1 MSVDLDAFQVE
12 HTATTY
18 SSVVDLKKKKIIQQF
33 PRKIQE
39 KKGVSAIQPQRNST
53 ATGSSNSET

>member
-18 SSVVDLKKKKIIQQF
+18 SSVVDLKKKKNHTAISKKN
-33 PRKIQE
+33 PG
-39 KKGVSAIQPQRNST
+39 KKGCI
-53 ATGSSNSET
+53 SNSATKEQHCHRK